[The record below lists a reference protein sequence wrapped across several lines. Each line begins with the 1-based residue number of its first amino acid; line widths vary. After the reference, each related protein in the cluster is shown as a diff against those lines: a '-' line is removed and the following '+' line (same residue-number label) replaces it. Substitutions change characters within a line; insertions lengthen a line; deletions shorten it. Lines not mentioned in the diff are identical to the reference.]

1 MVDETFIDTFG
12 DQDLADQALLP
23 VGRKMI
29 GEVTAVSTKDAMPG
43 SFRKF
48 EKPLKDGRMEV
59 PIISM
64 QIRARKFA
72 DGQPIEGNVNT
83 FFTSDFWVGA
93 TDVIGRNSYA
103 RLGAAILGMKKEELA
118 GKSLIQLASDVVGGK
133 VTFEVIHRK
142 YTAKDGTEVT
152 QQGPAKLKA
161 ASAEEAALLV

>member
-1 MVDETFIDTFG
+1 MVDETFVDTFG

-23 VGRKMI
+23 AGKKVI
-29 GEVTAVSTKDAMPG
+29 GEITAVSTKDAMPG

-59 PIISM
+59 PIISV

-83 FFTSDFWVGA
+83 FFGSDFWVGA
-93 TDVIGRNSYA
+93 SDVIGRNSYA
-103 RLGAAILGMKKEELA
+103 RLGAAVLGLKKEELA
-118 GKSLIQLASDVVGGK
+118 GKSLITLAQEIVGGK
-133 VTFEVIHRK
+133 VAFDVIHRT

-152 QQGPAKLKA
+152 QQSPAKLKA
-161 ASAEEAALLV
+161 ATAEEAALLV